1 MLRIENALHLGAPVD
16 LLVDGAK
23 IAAMTPAGHC
33 SRPENC
39 EVFNANGLM
48 LLPSFT
54 DAHTHMREPGQEYK
68 EDIASGLSA
77 ALHGGFGAVMCM
89 ANTKPVNDGRSEGAS
104 CRERVLPPV

>member
-39 EVFNANGLM
+39 EVLDRK
-48 LLPSFT
+48 S
-54 DAHTHMREPGQEYK
+54 
-68 EDIASGLSA
+68 
-77 ALHGGFGAVMCM
+77 V
-89 ANTKPVNDGRSEGAS
+89 V
-104 CRERVLPPV
+104 